1 MKEWLL
7 NALQYVRIGLTQVIV
22 FVAGNAWRLVV
33 CNLSNLIRFVYDRIR
48 IGDEYAARR
57 QQAKDAAIGQRSVY
71 QYDGFKLFGIRVK
84 WPTYVRCIAA
94 FADNGFAGNCDCFA
108 HAMRVKIGC
117 GRVRVFIVGLDIRKV
132 HYLFEF
138 RDGRGLHTYDLTPT
152 GCHYAAKS
160 ARAVMEERHPDK
172 IVYTVW

>member
-1 MKEWLL
+1 MKKWLK
-7 NALQYVRIGLTQVIV
+7 NAFSYLCVWLAQILV
-22 FVAGNAWRLVV
+22 FVVGNLWRLTV
-33 CNLSNLIRFVYDRIR
+33 CNLSNLTRFIYDRIR
-48 IGDEYAARR
+48 LGGEYAARR
-57 QQAKDAAIGQRSVY
+57 QQAKDAAIGQHSVY
-71 QYDGFKLFGIRVK
+71 QYDGFTLFGIQFK

-117 GRVRVFIVGLDIRKV
+117 GRVRVFIVGLNILKV

-152 GCHYAAKS
+152 GCHYATKS

-172 IVYTVW
+172 TIYTVW